1 MCHQTQIDIEGRD
14 PRLFD
19 QDVWLQIVRVF
30 VSEQIRTTTVS
41 AGKLEG
47 GGGDDR
53 QQTGIKFD
61 E

>member
-1 MCHQTQIDIEGRD
+1 MCHQTQIGIEGRD

-47 GGGDDR
+47 GGDR
-53 QQTGIKFD
+53 QQTDIKFN